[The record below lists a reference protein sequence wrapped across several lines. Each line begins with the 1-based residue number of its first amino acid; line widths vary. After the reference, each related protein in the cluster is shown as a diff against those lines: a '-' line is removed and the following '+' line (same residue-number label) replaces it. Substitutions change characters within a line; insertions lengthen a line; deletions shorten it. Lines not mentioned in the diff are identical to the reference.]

1 MAMKRIATVGIV
13 LVFASLMSGAV
24 RAQQTAHVEK
34 AKAVPAKPAVKVTPA
49 SQKLF
54 GTLGIA
60 TKSVAARQDLELALD
75 QYENAGFD
83 DAILHAQS
91 ATEKDPNFALAYAVW
106 SFAARRSQAAPEAL
120 AKAKALKTKCAA
132 DECLLV
138 QFLTGTQEANVL
150 PAIVAMNDLLTRHPK
165 DKHVLYLAGEWLFFQ
180 QDFDRAEKLWT
191 SSLELDAK
199 FPPAL
204 NMLGYSYVEGLEPD
218 PQKAISYLRRYA
230 QALPDQPNPQD
241 SLGEVLRITGDDGG
255 SLAHYAEALRIS
267 PLFITSQCGRGD
279 TYTLMGNYT
288 LARTEYDK
296 ALKIA
301 TNPHDALHI
310 QFQKTLVHFWE
321 GDASGGR
328 TELATLSGKAVE
340 QKDASARHEIDYAR
354 ALLAT
359 DAASEQQ
366 ILQSLENGLA
376 ESADGMT
383 EAERNAALAN
393 VLREEVR
400 LAVITHRTK
409 DAEDVVQKLERLAA
423 ESRDMLVEDSY
434 ESSRGYL
441 FAANGDLAAAADEL
455 AADLHAPLVVQQLIL
470 LQEKLG
476 NTQAAEKAQNR
487 LKYLRTPTAEWYL
500 VTKKSG
506 VSAQLIAK

>member
-1 MAMKRIATVGIV
+1 MKRIADVGIT
-13 LVFASLMSGAV
+13 LVFASLMSGPLW
-24 RAQQTAHVEK
+24 AQQAAHVEK
-34 AKAVPAKPAVKVTPA
+34 AKAVPSKPAVKVMPA

-60 TKSVAARQDLELALD
+60 TKSVAARQDLELALS

-83 DAILHAQS
+83 DAILHTQS
-91 ATEKDPNFALAYAVW
+91 ATKKDPNFALAYAVW
-106 SFAARRSQAAPEAL
+106 SFAARRTQAAPEAL

-150 PAIVAMNDLLTRHPK
+150 LAIAAMNDLLTRHPK

-180 QDFDRAEKLWT
+180 QDFEGAEKLWT
-191 SSLELDAK
+191 SSLALDPK

-218 PQKAISYLRRYA
+218 PQKAIGYLRRYA

-241 SLGEVLRITGDDGG
+241 SLGEVLRIAGDDGG

-267 PLFITSQCGRGD
+267 PRYITSQYGRGD
-279 TYTLMGNYT
+279 TYTLMGNYAQ
-288 LARTEYDK
+288 ARAEYDK

-301 TNPHDALHI
+301 TNSHDTLHI
-310 QFQKTLVHFWE
+310 QFQKALVHFWE
-321 GDASGGR
+321 GDVSGGQS
-328 TELATLSGKAVE
+328 ELATLSGKAAE
-340 QKDASARHEIDYAR
+340 QKDASARYEIDYAR
-354 ALLAT
+354 ALLST
-359 DAASEQQ
+359 DAAGELK
-366 ILQSLENGLA
+366 ILQTLEGVLT
-376 ESADGMT
+376 ESAAGMT

-409 DAEDVVQKLERLAA
+409 DAEAVVQKLEHRAA
-423 ESRDMLVEDSY
+423 ESRDLLVESSY

-441 FAANGDLAAAADEL
+441 LAVNGDLASAADQL
-455 AADLHAPLVVQQLIL
+455 AGDLHAPLAVQQLIL
-470 LQEKLG
+470 IQEKLG

-500 VTKKSG
+500 VTKKNG
-506 VSAQLIAK
+506 VSAQLISQ